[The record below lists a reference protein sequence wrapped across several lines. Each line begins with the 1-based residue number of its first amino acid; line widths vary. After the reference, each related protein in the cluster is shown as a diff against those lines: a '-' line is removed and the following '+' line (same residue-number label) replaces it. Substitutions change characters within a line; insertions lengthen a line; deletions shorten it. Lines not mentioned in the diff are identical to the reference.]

1 MNTSHIL
8 KDIIRLIESSDFYN
22 KIQVLNKEKATTET
36 FYFVEDGVAHS
47 IVKEDNKEVHT
58 LQEPVLIS
66 KDEART
72 QLESIEDDSIVYIAG
87 NSAEHILELH

>member
-8 KDIIRLIESSDFYN
+8 KDIISLIEGSDFYN
-22 KIQVLNKEKATTET
+22 KIQVINNEKATTET

-58 LQEPVLIS
+58 IQEPVLIS
-66 KDEART
+66 KEEAHA
-72 QLESIEDDSIVYIAG
+72 QLESIEDDSIIYIAG
-87 NSAEHILELH
+87 NSAEHVLELH